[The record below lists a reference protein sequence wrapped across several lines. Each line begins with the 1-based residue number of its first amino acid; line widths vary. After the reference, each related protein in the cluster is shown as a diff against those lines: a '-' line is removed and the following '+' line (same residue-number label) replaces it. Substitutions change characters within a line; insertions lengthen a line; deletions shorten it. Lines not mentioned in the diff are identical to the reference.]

1 MSALPREVQEVVN
14 RLTKPLP
21 QSEKDIAQQLK
32 HQVTE
37 LKNQSIRKNQLQT
50 KLDQVKSQY
59 AAMLQDMQD
68 IQTKLNDGQQKLKE
82 LPDKYM
88 AAVN

>member
-1 MSALPREVQEVVN
+1 M
-14 RLTKPLP
+14 TKPLP